1 MNVPNQIWA
10 TTFKCEV
17 CNHQLIDLNKLSY
30 HKAATLKLNDCSEC
44 AMMTQIQTSPS
55 E

>member
-1 MNVPNQIWA
+1 MNFSNEIWA
-10 TTFKCEV
+10 TSFKCEV

-44 AMMTQIQTSPS
+44 AKMAQISETSS
-55 E
+55 Q